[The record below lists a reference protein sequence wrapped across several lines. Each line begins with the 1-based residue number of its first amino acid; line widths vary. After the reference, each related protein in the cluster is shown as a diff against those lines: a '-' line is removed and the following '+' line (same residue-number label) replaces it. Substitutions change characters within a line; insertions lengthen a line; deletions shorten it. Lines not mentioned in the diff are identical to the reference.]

1 MGMVA
6 DAVLADG
13 GEVIGVIPRALVD
26 RELAH
31 PRLTELVVADTMH
44 ERKQRMHDLS
54 DGFIALP
61 GGFGT
66 LDELFE
72 ALTWAQL
79 GMHGKPCGLL
89 DVDGFWEPLRAL
101 VERQVAE
108 EFVRAQHAMML
119 LHNND
124 PDALLDAFAGYR
136 AARGRSGSPAATSSS
151 SLHARLQRMARP
163 FSTRFASRGLVR
175 RSGFS
180 IAAPAAQRQQEPQ
193 SPMSAP
199 ATPAARSARIA
210 VVTMAVTTKT
220 AAVMATARSMPPM
233 IASRLQVRSICSLSR
248 TSRRQWR
255 RW

>member
-1 MGMVA
+1 MRLCVFCGSSPGRSPAYAAVARRLGALLARRGIGLVYGGGNVGLMGIVA
-6 DAVLADG
+6 DATLADG
-13 GEVIGVIPRALVD
+13 GHVTGIIPRALVD

-31 PRLTELVVADTMH
+31 ARLSELVVVDTMH

-108 EFVRAQHAMML
+108 EFVRTPHAMML
-119 LHNND
+119 LHDND
-124 PDALLDAFAGYR
+124 PEALLDAFAAYR
-136 AARGRSGSPAATSSS
+136 APDVTKWIGRRDA
-151 SLHARLQRMARP
+151 
-163 FSTRFASRGLVR
+163 
-175 RSGFS
+175 
-180 IAAPAAQRQQEPQ
+180 
-193 SPMSAP
+193 
-199 ATPAARSARIA
+199 
-210 VVTMAVTTKT
+210 
-220 AAVMATARSMPPM
+220 
-233 IASRLQVRSICSLSR
+233 
-248 TSRRQWR
+248 
-255 RW
+255 

>member
-1 MGMVA
+1 MRVCVFCGSSPGRLPEYAAAARRLGSLLARRGIGLVYGGGNVGLMGLVA

-31 PRLTELVVADTMH
+31 ARLSELVVVATMH

-79 GMHGKPCGLL
+79 GMHGKPCGLY
-89 DVDGFWEPLRAL
+89 DVADFWAPLRAL

-108 EFVRAQHAMML
+108 EFVRPHHAMML

-124 PDALLDAFAGYR
+124 PGALLDAFAAYR
-136 AARGRSGSPAATSSS
+136 APEVTKWIGRRDA
-151 SLHARLQRMARP
+151 
-163 FSTRFASRGLVR
+163 
-175 RSGFS
+175 
-180 IAAPAAQRQQEPQ
+180 
-193 SPMSAP
+193 
-199 ATPAARSARIA
+199 
-210 VVTMAVTTKT
+210 
-220 AAVMATARSMPPM
+220 
-233 IASRLQVRSICSLSR
+233 
-248 TSRRQWR
+248 
-255 RW
+255 